1 MPAAAQSLQKLRLKI
16 CDLHI
21 AYAQGYADWMTDK
34 KAATL
39 RDAER
44 QLAQARTLE
53 QEEKFLARRVG
64 DRAQ

>member
-1 MPAAAQSLQKLRLKI
+1 
-16 CDLHI
+16 
-21 AYAQGYADWMTDK
+21 MTDK

-44 QLAQARTLE
+44 QLTQARTLE
-53 QEEKFLARRVG
+53 QEEKFLSRRVG